1 LLWQIPYAF
10 HKDYDLMLTGW
21 ARKAAAIL
29 DEERAEPQA
38 AYRYLGVWN
47 VGTLLLRRTA
57 ADQPPAAADPSA
69 VVLRKVANSYVLP
82 RFRFVPR
89 VTFHATH
96 PEALAA
102 ARAGH
107 WNVAR
112 DEQCVG
118 PARGLVYPRRAELLE
133 VEDQGGR
140 LLLHYR
146 AGQGA
151 FLVAA
156 TTFDPGW
163 SARVDGSPVTV
174 SPTAACQLG
183 VELPAGEHR
192 LDLRYRDPR
201 VPAGAA
207 LSLAALAAGAV
218 ALLRRTKR
226 AGHDGGDGV
235 ESPHRVP

>member
-1 LLWQIPYAF
+1 
-10 HKDYDLMLTGW
+10 
-21 ARKAAAIL
+21 
-29 DEERAEPQA
+29 
-38 AYRYLGVWN
+38 V
-47 VGTLLLRRTA
+47 
-57 ADQPPAAADPSA
+57 DQPPAVADPSA
-69 VVLRKVANSYVLP
+69 AVLRKVANSYVLP
-82 RFRFVPR
+82 RFRFVPH

-96 PEALAA
+96 GEALAA

-112 DEQCVG
+112 DEQSVG
-118 PARGLVYPRRAELLE
+118 PARSVAYPQRAQLLE

-163 SARVDGSPVTV
+163 SARVDGLTVAV

-183 VELPAGEHR
+183 VELPPGEHR
-192 LDLRYRDPR
+192 LDLRYRDPW

-207 LSLAALAAGAV
+207 LSLAALAAGMIAMAM

-226 AGHDGGDGV
+226 AGAMA
-235 ESPHRVP
+235 